1 MSPPLFTQLPRP
13 LAATAVSSTP
23 HSGGR
28 RANAYGTQA
37 AARPTTPPAPEAD
50 AAGAQQPDSVSL
62 SSQALASHAA
72 SDAGSAAMDIA
83 RDAVKQFARQLFGD
97 AGQGAKLTLD
107 SATLD
112 TAASFA
118 ASGSKT
124 SSAAGTSATA
134 TLSLTQSAHFIGTG
148 QITTKDGHTYDVEIE
163 VTYEASVT
171 AAASQ
176 QTQVDAPEVALAG
189 KPLPAISYPGSLSDL
204 FKVLGRELS
213 TEEGDDGRLTMRL
226 LRLVDRA
233 ALLAPR
239 LPADEPAAQAVRQ
252 MGAKAYAS
260 ALPSALLAD
269 D

>member
-23 HSGGR
+23 QSGGR

-37 AARPTTPPAPEAD
+37 AARPPAPPAPD
-50 AAGAQQPDSVSL
+50 AATAQQQPDSVSL
-62 SSQALASHAA
+62 SSQALASRAA

-97 AGQGAKLTLD
+97 AGKGAKLTLD

-118 ASGSKT
+118 ASGSYT
-124 SSAAGTSATA
+124 SGADGTSATA
-134 TLSLTQSAHFIGTG
+134 NLSLTQSAHFIGTG

-163 VTYEASVT
+163 VTYEANLT
-171 AAASQ
+171 ASASQ
-176 QTQVDAPEVALAG
+176 QTQVDAPDVALAG

-260 ALPSALLAD
+260 APPSALLAD